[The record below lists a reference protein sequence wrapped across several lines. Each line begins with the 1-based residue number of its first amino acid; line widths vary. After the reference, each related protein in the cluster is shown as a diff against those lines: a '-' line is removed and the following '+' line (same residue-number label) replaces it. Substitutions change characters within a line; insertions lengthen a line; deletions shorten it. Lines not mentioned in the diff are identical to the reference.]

1 MSPWKSHGTCASP
14 GIDATERQ
22 RSGIGLIPYLLAPA
36 EGPRRQVSERF
47 SAVFTYD
54 DG

>member
-1 MSPWKSHGTCASP
+1 MKPLGRHGP
-14 GIDATERQ
+14 GGDATELQ
-22 RSGIGLIPYLLAPA
+22 RSGIGLIPLLLAPM
-36 EGPRRQVSERF
+36 EGPRRQVSEQF

>member
-1 MSPWKSHGTCASP
+1 MSPWKSHGTGASP
-14 GIDATERQ
+14 GRDATERQ
-22 RSGIGLIPYLLAPA
+22 RSGIGLIPYLLAPT
-36 EGPRRQVSERF
+36 EGPRRKVSEQF

>member
-1 MSPWKSHGTCASP
+1 MSPLGRDGTR
-14 GIDATERQ
+14 GDATERQ
-22 RSGIGLIPYLLAPA
+22 RSDIGLIPYLLAPT
-36 EGPRRQVSERF
+36 EGPRRQVSEQF

>member
-1 MSPWKSHGTCASP
+1 MSPLGRHGP
-14 GIDATERQ
+14 GGDATERQ
-22 RSGIGLIPYLLAPA
+22 RCGIGLIPYLLAPT
-36 EGPRRQVSERF
+36 EGPRRQVSEQF

>member
-1 MSPWKSHGTCASP
+1 MSTWTSHSTGASP
-14 GIDATERQ
+14 GRDATERQ

-36 EGPRRQVSERF
+36 EGPSRQVSERF

-54 DG
+54 NG